1 MAKDNYDR
9 DEMEMRSVM
18 FEIAKLQAIS
28 KSLGVVLEWE
38 KLIKEYPTFAT
49 DYPVITE
56 LVKANREFLDP
67 DNWSNNLLLNNPLIK
82 LAFISQAPPK
92 KEEKD
97 DSNPEKSPG

>member
-56 LVKANREFLDP
+56 LVKANRDFLDP
-67 DNWSNNLLLNNPLIK
+67 NNWSNNLLLNNPLIK
-82 LAFISQAPPK
+82 LAFISQEPPK
-92 KEEKD
+92 DNQEEEKD
-97 DSNPEKSPG
+97 EHDHSI

>member
-38 KLIKEYPTFAT
+38 KLIKKYPTFAT

-67 DNWSNNLLLNNPLIK
+67 DNLSNNLLLNNPLIK
-82 LAFISQAPPK
+82 LAFISQTPPK
-92 KEEKD
+92 DNKEEEKD
-97 DSNPEKSPG
+97 ECDHAI